1 MLNINIVIAALSS
14 YFQTDIRDVERKIA
28 QQEAKLLGV
37 DLNRTV
43 LQVSQEKQ
51 EKKHLWDTGGSYKS
65 GISFLYY
72 KQYSDLLSLKY
83 KF

>member
-1 MLNINIVIAALSS
+1 MVFSS

-37 DLNRTV
+37 DLSRTM

-51 EKKHLWDTGGSYKS
+51 EKKHLWDTGRCYRPV
-65 GISFLYY
+65 ISFLC
-72 KQYSDLLSLKY
+72 
-83 KF
+83 